1 MNETFVTVDDVRVHL
16 LRSEEEGD
24 NGERPPLLYL
34 HGTAPSGRWL
44 PVHEQLTER
53 FSVYA
58 PDLPGFGGTEAPEW
72 VEGMDDLLLHLREL
86 LDALGLARPH
96 VVGYSLGGWLAAE
109 LAVFYP
115 ERVGGLVLAAAP
127 GLHVAEATVA
137 DLFALG
143 GERLARTLFHN
154 PADASLFFSS
164 SPTVEERVRQY
175 RELTMLARL
184 AWNPSFDP
192 KLRRR
197 LRRVA
202 SPTLLLWGAED
213 RLVPPAHGEAYR
225 AALPDA
231 RLTLL
236 PECGHMAPLER
247 PDAFAAA
254 IIAFLEERCGGSSS
268 TTST

>member
-1 MNETFVTVDDVRVHL
+1 MDETFVAAGDVRVHL
-16 LRSEEEGD
+16 LQSGGSD
-24 NGERPPLLYL
+24 GVERPPLLYL

-44 PVHEQLTER
+44 PVHERLAER
-53 FSVYA
+53 FVVYA

-72 VEGMDDLLLHLREL
+72 VEGIDDLVLLLREL
-86 LDALGLARPH
+86 LDVLGLARPH
-96 VVGYSLGGWLAAE
+96 VVGFSLGGWVAAE

-115 ERVGGLVLAAAP
+115 ERVGKLVLAAAA
-127 GLHVAEATVA
+127 GLHVPEAPIP

-143 GERLARTLFHN
+143 GERLAETLFHD
-154 PADASLFFSS
+154 PADASLLFSA
-164 SPTVEERVRQY
+164 SPTLEERVRQY
-175 RELTMLARL
+175 GEMTMLARL

-192 KLRRR
+192 KLHRR

-225 AALPDA
+225 SALPDA

-236 PECGHMAPLER
+236 PGCGHMAPLER

-254 IIAFLEERCGGSSS
+254 IIAFLEERCAGSSS

>member
-1 MNETFVTVDDVRVHL
+1 MDETFMTVGDVRVHL
-16 LRSEEEGD
+16 LQSGA
-24 NGERPPLLYL
+24 GEAGVARPPLLYL
-34 HGTAPSGRWL
+34 HGTTPSGSWL
-44 PVHEQLTER
+44 PVHARLAER
-53 FSVYA
+53 FTVYA

-72 VEGMDDLLLHLREL
+72 VEGMDDLVLHLCEL
-86 LDALGLARPH
+86 LDALGLIRPH
-96 VVGYSLGGWLAAE
+96 VAGFSLGGWLAAE

-127 GLHVAEATVA
+127 GLHVAEAPVL

-143 GERLARTLFHN
+143 REQLARALFYN
-154 PADASLFFSS
+154 PADASLLFSS

-192 KLRRR
+192 KLKRR

-225 AALPDA
+225 EALPDA
-231 RLTLL
+231 RLMLL
-236 PECGHMAPLER
+236 PDCGHMAPLEC

-254 IIAFLEERCGGSSS
+254 IIAFLEERCAGSSS
-268 TTST
+268 TIST